1 MNLFISNP
9 PIVDDEEILAQFW
22 RHFKV
27 DMTAEFQTEIFLDSY
42 LRYLYMF
49 IQIGLMR
56 CRVL

>member
-1 MNLFISNP
+1 MNFFISNP
-9 PIVDDEEILAQFW
+9 PIVDDEEILTQSY

-27 DMTAEFQTEIFLDSY
+27 DMTAEFQAEIFLDSY

-49 IQIGLMR
+49 IQIGLMH